1 MSTTSAGPRYSLW
14 LLPDE
19 DATLKF
25 SELIATLS
33 HRYHGPRFNPHVTLL
48 GWLMGAEAA
57 LMQSTAALAQEL
69 QVLALRP
76 QELAGEAYYF
86 RCFYARLERS
96 VELLAAHE
104 RASAVFGA
112 GYASDYLP
120 HLSLVYGQLDG
131 AKKTRLR
138 AELTAQ
144 LPTSFT
150 ADRLQ
155 LVHIEVAVAD
165 WHAVATHPL
174 RPTP

>member
-33 HRYHGPRFNPHVTLL
+33 DRYHGPRFTPHVTLL
-48 GWLMGAEAA
+48 GWLMGEEAA
-57 LMQSTAALAQEL
+57 LMQSTTALAQEL
-69 QVLALRP
+69 QTLSLRP

-86 RCFYARLERS
+86 RCFYVQLERS

-104 RASAVFGA
+104 RASAVFGS

-120 HLSLVYGQLDG
+120 HLSLIYGRLDG
-131 AKKTRLR
+131 AEKARLR
-138 AELTAQ
+138 AELAAR
-144 LPTSFT
+144 LPTTFT

-165 WHAVATHPL
+165 WRAVATHPL
-174 RPTP
+174 HPAP